1 MSAAFVHVAGVTK
14 RFGTEAAL
22 DRISLSIPKGS
33 FSVLLGP
40 SGSGKTTLLNV
51 IGGFLMPDAGE
62 IAIDGQ
68 SMAELPPAK
77 RPTTTVF
84 QDYALFP
91 HMTVGANVGFGLRMR
106 GMARPE
112 RDAKAHEALRL
123 VGLEDTFSRKP
134 HQLSGGQRQ
143 RVALAR
149 ALVVEPK
156 VLLLDEP
163 LGALDLKLR
172 RQMQDELK
180 LLQKRV
186 GTTFVHVTHD
196 QEEAMALADTL
207 VVMSRGRIEDMG
219 PPERVYAKPAS
230 YFTAGFMGEITCFS
244 GRVAS
249 GGNVE
254 TPFGTLA
261 IAAPQAL
268 GTPVRVA
275 VRPEGLMLGTPGPD
289 ALPLGQMHVR
299 EVVFQGA
306 SKRVLGEINCD
317 DAPVA
322 AIVRIGSEVPVEEG
336 ADIAIFGRRQSLLV
350 YQGEDNS

>member
-1 MSAAFVHVAGVTK
+1 MSEAHVAIAKVTM
-14 RFGTEAAL
+14 RFGAETAL
-22 DRISLSIPKGS
+22 DHVSLAIPKGS
-33 FSVLLGP
+33 FTVLLGP

-51 IGGFLMPDAGE
+51 IGGFLAPDAGE
-62 IAIDGQ
+62 VTIDGQ
-68 SMAELPPAK
+68 SMAGLPPAR

-112 RDAKAHEALRL
+112 RDAEARETLRL
-123 VGLEDTFSRKP
+123 VGLEDTFVRKP

-219 PPERVYAKPAS
+219 PPERVYARPATF
-230 YFTAGFMGEITCFS
+230 FTAGFMGEITNLA
-244 GRVAS
+244 GRV
-249 GGNVE
+249 GGERHVE
-254 TPFGTLA
+254 TALGRLA
-261 IAAPQAL
+261 IATSFPIGAP
-268 GTPVRVA
+268 VHIA
-275 VRPEGLMLGTPGPD
+275 VRPEGLTLGAAAAD
-289 ALPLGQMHVR
+289 AIPLGPMRVR

-306 SKRVLGEINCD
+306 SKRVLGEIGPSS
-317 DAPVA
+317 APVEAIVRAGAEEPVA
-322 AIVRIGSEVPVEEG
+322 AG
-336 ADIAIFGRRQSLLV
+336 ALLALCAKPASVLV
-350 YQGEDNS
+350 YRQEDTS